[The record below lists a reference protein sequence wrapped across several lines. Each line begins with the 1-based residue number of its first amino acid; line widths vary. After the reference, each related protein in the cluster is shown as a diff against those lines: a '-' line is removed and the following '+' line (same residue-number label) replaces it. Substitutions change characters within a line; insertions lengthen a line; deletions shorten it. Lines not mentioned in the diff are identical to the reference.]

1 MGYIIGLDVT
11 TALRDRCARFVCKE
25 CKNVFSDTRGK
36 GNCTV
41 KVEFP
46 DVKIPKVTC
55 PICNNDTFDVSL
67 YIEPYFVSNEFEE
80 ETTTESVPDDEENE
94 ED

>member
-11 TALRDRCARFVCKE
+11 TALRDRHTRFVCKE
-25 CKNVFSDTRGK
+25 CGNVFSDTRGK

-41 KVEFP
+41 KVDFP
-46 DVKIPKVTC
+46 DVKVPKVSC

-67 YIEPYFVSNEFEE
+67 YVEPYFVSNEFEE
-80 ETTTESVPDDEENE
+80 EKVSESTIDDGEDEE
-94 ED
+94 D